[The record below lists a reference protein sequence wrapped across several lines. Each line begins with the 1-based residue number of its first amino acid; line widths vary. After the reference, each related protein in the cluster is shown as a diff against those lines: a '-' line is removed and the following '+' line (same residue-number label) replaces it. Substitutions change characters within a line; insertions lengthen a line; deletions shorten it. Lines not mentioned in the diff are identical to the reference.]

1 MHATTVGVDLA
12 KNVFELAISE
22 GPGRPLRRE
31 RLSRARFAR
40 FFANFPPCLIVMEA
54 CGSAHHWGR
63 RLQALGHEVRLLH
76 ARYVRAYVRR
86 NKTDAAD
93 AAALIE
99 AVRNPEL
106 RAVPVKS
113 VEQQQLLQLHRLREQ
128 LKRTRTG
135 RINLLRGQLRE
146 FGLVVPQG
154 RVRGL
159 AAIRA
164 ALEDADNGL
173 PDALRPW
180 IAQTLEEIGELGARM
195 KQLEATLARAVSAQP
210 AIEALTQIDGIGPLS
225 ATATWASVGDIQRF
239 PSGRHFAS
247 FIGLTSREDSSAERR
262 RLGRISK
269 RGDTYL
275 RTNYVHGARAVLN
288 AASAH
293 RRAGHPLSALA
304 AWALQVEAR
313 RGRHK
318 ATVALANKL
327 ARIVWATWRYGRPYD
342 GNWARRPATA
352 TAVAA

>member
-31 RLSRARFAR
+31 RLSRVRFAR

-63 RLQALGHEVRLLH
+63 YLQGLGHEVRLLH
-76 ARYVRAYVRR
+76 ARYVRAYVQR

-113 VEQQQLLQLHRLREQ
+113 IEQQQLLQLHRLREQ
-128 LKRTRTG
+128 LKRTRTR

-159 AAIRA
+159 AAVRA

-195 KQLEATLARAVSAQP
+195 KQLEAALERTTAAQP
-210 AIEALTQIDGIGPLS
+210 VIKALTQIDGIGPLGAS
-225 ATATWASVGDIQRF
+225 ATWATVGDIQRF
-239 PSGRHFAS
+239 PSARHYAS
-247 FIGLTSREDSSAERR
+247 FVGLTSQEHSSAERR
-262 RLGRISK
+262 HLGRISK
-269 RGDTYL
+269 RGSPYL
-275 RTNYVHGARAVLN
+275 RTLYVHGARAVLS

-293 RRAGHPLSALA
+293 RRAGRPLSELA
-304 AWALQVEAR
+304 EWALQVEAR
-313 RGRHK
+313 RGRNK

-327 ARIVWATWRYGRPYD
+327 ARIIWATWRHGRRYD
-342 GNWARRPATA
+342 GNWARRTV
-352 TAVAA
+352 TSAAA

>member
-40 FFANFPPCLIVMEA
+40 FFANLPPSLIVMEA

-63 RLQALGHEVRLLH
+63 HLQRLGHEVRLLH

-86 NKTDAAD
+86 DKTDAAD

-99 AVRNPEL
+99 AARNPGL

-128 LKRTRTG
+128 LKRTRTS

-146 FGLVVPQG
+146 FGIVVPEGLTRG
-154 RVRGL
+154 R
-159 AAIRA
+159 AAICT

-180 IAQTLEEIGELGARM
+180 IAETLEEITSLGKRM
-195 KQLEATLARAVSAQP
+195 KQLESALERAVSAQP
-210 AIEALTQIDGIGPLS
+210 AIQTLTQIDGIGPLG
-225 ATATWASVGDIQRF
+225 ATATWATVGDIQRF
-239 PSGRHFAS
+239 PSGRHYAS
-247 FIGLTSREDSSAERR
+247 FVGLTSQEHSSAERR

-275 RTNYVHGARAVLN
+275 RTVYVHGARSVLN
-288 AASAH
+288 AATAH
-293 RRAGHPLSALA
+293 RRAGRPLSALA
-304 AWALQVEAR
+304 EWALQVEAR
-313 RGRHK
+313 RGRNK

-327 ARIVWATWRYGRPYD
+327 ARIVWATWRHGRRYD
-342 GNWARRPATA
+342 GNWGRRAAIPAP
-352 TAVAA
+352 V